1 MKEHIPTLEVVM
13 KRLLSFAAVAALV
26 GLTSS
31 VYAQQ
36 LAVPGAPVAKDVP
49 GAKELPDPNRMYK
62 VVFDIGKAAPKP
74 EEVSPGLMVIA
85 TYVNTLAK
93 YGVPA
98 DHRKIAV
105 ILHKGGGDMIFTNE
119 AYKART
125 EGLDNP
131 NIEMIKKLTAAG
143 VSFRVCGQGVTAKK
157 IDRKDILPEI
167 EVDLW
172 AMVAMV
178 NLQLEGYVHIGPL

>member
-1 MKEHIPTLEVVM
+1 M
-13 KRLLSFAAVAALV
+13 KRSLSFAVLATLV
-26 GLTSS
+26 GLAGS
-31 VYAQQ
+31 VCAQD
-36 LAVPGAPVAKDVP
+36 LPVPGAGVAKDVP
-49 GAKELPDPNRMYK
+49 GAKELPDPHRMYK
-62 VVFDIGKAAPKP
+62 VVFDIAKAPDKP
-74 EEVSPGLMVIA
+74 DKVNPALMIIGN
-85 TYVNTLAK
+85 YINTLAK
-93 YGVPA
+93 WGVPA

-105 ILHKGGGDMIFTNE
+105 ILHKGGANMIFTNE
-119 AYKART
+119 AYRSRT

-157 IDRKDILPEI
+157 IPQKDILPEI

-178 NLQLEGYVHIGPL
+178 NLQLDGYVHIGPL

>member
-1 MKEHIPTLEVVM
+1 M
-13 KRLLSFAAVAALV
+13 KRSLSFTALAVLV
-26 GLTSS
+26 GLAGS
-31 VYAQQ
+31 VYGQQ
-36 LAVPGAPVAKDVP
+36 LAVPGSPVAKDVP

-62 VVFDIGKAAPKP
+62 VVFDIGKAAAKP
-74 EEVSPGLMVIA
+74 DQVNAGLITIA

-105 ILHKGGGDMIFTNE
+105 ILHKGGEEMIFTNE
-119 AYKART
+119 AYKSRT

-131 NIEMIKKLTAAG
+131 NIEIIKKLTAAG

-178 NLQLEGYVHIGPL
+178 NLQLDGYVHIGPL

>member
-1 MKEHIPTLEVVM
+1 M
-13 KRLLSFAAVAALV
+13 KRSLSFAAWTVLV
-26 GLTSS
+26 GLTGSI
-31 VYAQQ
+31 YAQD
-36 LAVPGAPVAKDVP
+36 LAVPGAGVAKDVP

-62 VVFDIGKAAPKP
+62 VVFDIGKAAPKAD
-74 EEVSPGLMVIA
+74 EVNPALMTIGNF
-85 TYVNTLAK
+85 VNTLAK
-93 YGVPA
+93 WGVPA

-105 ILHKGGGDMIFTNE
+105 ILHKGGSDMIFTNE
-119 AYKART
+119 AYRART

-131 NIEMIKKLTAAG
+131 NIDMIKKLTAAG

-157 IDRKDILPEI
+157 IARKDILPEI

-178 NLQLEGYVHIGPL
+178 NLQLDGYVHIGPL

>member
-1 MKEHIPTLEVVM
+1 VM
-13 KRLLSFAAVAALV
+13 KRFLSLAALAALV
-26 GLTSS
+26 GLAGS
-31 VYAQQ
+31 VNAQQ

-62 VVFDIGKAAPKP
+62 VVFDIAKAAPKP
-74 EEVSPGLMVIA
+74 GEVSPGLMLIA
-85 TYVNTLAK
+85 NYVNTLAK
-93 YGVPA
+93 WGVPA

-105 ILHKGGGDMIFTNE
+105 ILHKGGGEMIFTNE

-131 NIEMIKKLTAAG
+131 NIEMIKKLTDAG

-157 IDRKDILPEI
+157 IDRKDILPQI
-167 EVDLW
+167 QVDLW
-172 AMVAMV
+172 ALVSMV
-178 NLQLEGYVHIGPL
+178 NLQNEGYVHIGPL

>member
-1 MKEHIPTLEVVM
+1 M
-13 KRLLSFAAVAALV
+13 KRSLRFAALVALV
-26 GLTSS
+26 GLAGA

-36 LAVPGAPVAKDVP
+36 LAVPGGPVATDVP

-62 VVFDIGKAAPKP
+62 VVFDIGNASPKP
-74 EEVSPGLMVIA
+74 DQVSPGLMKIA
-85 TYVNTLAK
+85 AYVNTLSK
-93 YGVPA
+93 WGVPA

-105 ILHKGGGDMIFTNE
+105 ILHGGGEDMIFTNE
-119 AYKART
+119 ANKRRT
-125 EGLDNP
+125 EGRDNP
-131 NIEMIKKLTAAG
+131 NIEMIKKLTDAG

-157 IDRKDILPEI
+157 IDRKEILQEI

>member
-1 MKEHIPTLEVVM
+1 M
-13 KRLLSFAAVAALV
+13 RRALSLAALV
-26 GLTSS
+26 ALVGSAGS
-31 VYAQQ
+31 VLAQQ
-36 LAVPGAPVAKDVP
+36 LPIPGAPVAKDVP

-74 EEVSPGLMVIA
+74 NEVSPGLKTIA

-93 YGVPA
+93 YGVSA

-105 ILHKGGGDMIFTNE
+105 ILHKGGEDMIFTNE
-119 AYKART
+119 AYKQRT

-131 NIEMIKKLTAAG
+131 NIELIKQLTAAG
-143 VSFRVCGQGVTAKK
+143 VSFRVCGQGVTYKK

>member
-1 MKEHIPTLEVVM
+1 M
-13 KRLLSFAAVAALV
+13 KRSLVSFAVLAAVV
-26 GLTSS
+26 GLAGSA
-31 VYAQQ
+31 YAQSE
-36 LAVPGAPVAKDVP
+36 LAVPGAGVAKDVP

-74 EEVSPGLMVIA
+74 DEVSPGLKTIA

-93 YGVPA
+93 WGVPA

-105 ILHKGGGDMIFTNE
+105 ILHQGGEDMIFTNE
-119 AYKART
+119 AYRSRT
-125 EGLDNP
+125 EGRDNP
-131 NIEMIKKLTAAG
+131 NIDLIKKLTAAG
-143 VSFRVCGQGVTAKK
+143 VSFRVCGQGVTFKK

>member
-1 MKEHIPTLEVVM
+1 M
-13 KRLLSFAAVAALV
+13 KRSLSFAALLALV
-26 GLTSS
+26 GLAGS

-36 LAVPGAPVAKDVP
+36 LAVPGAPVAKDFS
-49 GAKELPDPNRMYK
+49 GAKELPDPNRIYK
-62 VVFDIGKAAPKP
+62 VVFDIAKPSPKP
-74 EEVSPGLMVIA
+74 SEVSPGLLLIA
-85 TYVNTLAK
+85 NYVNTLAK
-93 YGVPA
+93 WGVPA

-119 AYKART
+119 AYRART

-167 EVDLW
+167 QVDLW
-172 AMVAMV
+172 ALVSSV
-178 NLQLEGYVHIGPL
+178 NLQLDGYVHIGPL

>member
-1 MKEHIPTLEVVM
+1 MKIAL
-13 KRLLSFAAVAALV
+13 RLAALAALI
-26 GLTSS
+26 GLAGS

-74 EEVSPGLMVIA
+74 DQVSPGLMLIA
-85 TYVNTLAK
+85 NYVNTLAK
-93 YGVPA
+93 WGVPA

-105 ILHKGGGDMIFTNE
+105 ILHKGGEDMIFTNE
-119 AYKART
+119 AYRSRT

-143 VSFRVCGQGVTAKK
+143 VSFRVCGQGVTYKK

-172 AMVAMV
+172 ALVAMV
-178 NLQLEGYVHIGPL
+178 NLQVDGYVHIGPL

>member
-1 MKEHIPTLEVVM
+1 M
-13 KRLLSFAAVAALV
+13 KRSLSFAVLAALIGV
-26 GLTSS
+26 AGST
-31 VYAQQ
+31 YAQQ
-36 LAVPGAPVAKDVP
+36 LAVPGGPVARDVP

-74 EEVSPGLMVIA
+74 SEVSPGLLMVA
-85 TYVNTLAK
+85 RYVNTLAK
-93 YGVPA
+93 WGVPA

-105 ILHKGGGDMIFTNE
+105 ILHKGGEDMIFTNE
-119 AYKART
+119 AFKART

-131 NIEMIKKLTAAG
+131 NIDMIKKLTAAG
-143 VSFRVCGQGVTAKK
+143 VSFRVCGQGVTGKK

>member
-1 MKEHIPTLEVVM
+1 MKIAL
-13 KRLLSFAAVAALV
+13 RLAALAALT
-26 GLTSS
+26 GLAGS

-74 EEVSPGLMVIA
+74 DQVSPGLMLIA
-85 TYVNTLAK
+85 NYVNTLAK
-93 YGVPA
+93 WGVPA

-105 ILHKGGGDMIFTNE
+105 ILHKGGEDMIFTNE
-119 AYKART
+119 AYRSRT

-172 AMVAMV
+172 ALVAMV
-178 NLQLEGYVHIGPL
+178 NLQVDGYVHIGPL

>member
-1 MKEHIPTLEVVM
+1 M
-13 KRLLSFAAVAALV
+13 KRSLSFAVLAALV
-26 GLTSS
+26 GLAGAVS
-31 VYAQQ
+31 AQQ
-36 LAVPGAPVAKDVP
+36 LAVPGASVAKDVP

-74 EEVSPGLMVIA
+74 DQVSPGLKTIA

-93 YGVPA
+93 WGVPA

-105 ILHKGGGDMIFTNE
+105 ILHKGGEDMIFTNE
-119 AYKART
+119 AYKRRN

-131 NIEMIKKLTAAG
+131 NIELIKKLTAAG
-143 VSFRVCGQGVTAKK
+143 VSFRVCGQGVTFKK
-157 IDRKDILPEI
+157 IDRKEILPEV

-178 NLQLEGYVHIGPL
+178 NLQLDGYVHIGPL

>member
-1 MKEHIPTLEVVM
+1 M
-13 KRLLSFAAVAALV
+13 KRSLNFAALAVLV
-26 GLTSS
+26 GLAGSAYS
-31 VYAQQ
+31 QQ
-36 LAVPGAPVAKDVP
+36 LPVPGAPVAKDVP
-49 GAKELPDPNRMYK
+49 GAKELPDPNKIYK

-74 EEVSPGLMVIA
+74 DQANPALMTIA
-85 TYVNTLAK
+85 NYVNTLAK
-93 YGVPA
+93 WGVPA

-105 ILHKGGGDMIFTNE
+105 ILHKGGEDMIFTNE

-131 NIEMIKKLTAAG
+131 NIDMIKKLTAAG
-143 VSFRVCGQGVTAKK
+143 VSFRVCGQGVTYKK

-178 NLQLEGYVHIGPL
+178 NLQLDGYVHIGPL

>member
-1 MKEHIPTLEVVM
+1 M
-13 KRLLSFAAVAALV
+13 KRSLSFAALAALV
-26 GLTSS
+26 GLAGS

-62 VVFDIGKAAPKP
+62 VVFDIGKAAPKA
-74 EEVSPGLMVIA
+74 EEVSPGLIVIA

-105 ILHKGGGDMIFTNE
+105 IRGPE
-119 AYKART
+119 
-125 EGLDNP
+125 
-131 NIEMIKKLTAAG
+131 EMFDSAPRWAGTTTVWSRLT
-143 VSFRVCGQGVTAKK
+143 RQ
-157 IDRKDILPEI
+157 RKDLRTPPAEI
-167 EVDLW
+167 R
-172 AMVAMV
+172 M
-178 NLQLEGYVHIGPL
+178 

>member
-1 MKEHIPTLEVVM
+1 M
-13 KRLLSFAAVAALV
+13 KRSLSFAALAALV
-26 GLTSS
+26 GLAGS

-74 EEVSPGLMVIA
+74 NEVSPGLITIA
-85 TYVNTLAK
+85 NYVNTLAK
-93 YGVPA
+93 WGVPA
-98 DHRKIAV
+98 DHRKITV
-105 ILHKGGGDMIFTNE
+105 MLHQGGGDMIFTNE
-119 AYKART
+119 AYRSRT

-143 VSFRVCGQGVTAKK
+143 VTFRVCGQGVTAKK

-167 EVDLW
+167 AIDLW
-172 AMVAMV
+172 AMVSLV
-178 NLQLEGYVHIGPL
+178 NLQLDGYVRIGPL

>member
-1 MKEHIPTLEVVM
+1 M
-13 KRLLSFAAVAALV
+13 KRSSSLAALIALV
-26 GLTSS
+26 GLAGS

-36 LAVPGAPVAKDVP
+36 LAVPGAPVSKDVP

-62 VVFDIGKAAPKP
+62 VVFDIGKAASKP
-74 EEVSPGLMVIA
+74 DQVTPGLITIA

-93 YGVPA
+93 YGVQA

-105 ILHKGGGDMIFTNE
+105 ILHKGGEEMIFTNE
-119 AYKART
+119 AYKSRT

-178 NLQLEGYVHIGPL
+178 NLQLDGYVHIGPL

>member
-1 MKEHIPTLEVVM
+1 M
-13 KRLLSFAAVAALV
+13 KRSLSFAALAALV
-26 GLTSS
+26 GLAGS

-36 LAVPGAPVAKDVP
+36 LAVPGGPVARDVP

-62 VVFDIGKAAPKP
+62 VVFDIGKASPKP
-74 EEVSPGLMVIA
+74 DQVSPGLMMVA
-85 TYVNTLAK
+85 RYVNTLAK
-93 YGVPA
+93 WGVPA

-105 ILHKGGGDMIFTNE
+105 ILHQGGEEMIFTNE
-119 AYKART
+119 ANRRRT
-125 EGLDNP
+125 EGHDNP
-131 NIEMIKKLTAAG
+131 NIDMIQKLTKAG
-143 VSFRVCGQGVTAKK
+143 VSFRVCGQGVTGKK
-157 IDRKDILPEI
+157 IDRSEILPEI

>member
-1 MKEHIPTLEVVM
+1 M
-13 KRLLSFAAVAALV
+13 KRSLVFAALAALL
-26 GLTSS
+26 GLASS
-31 VYAQQ
+31 SYAQQ
-36 LAVPGAPVAKDVP
+36 LPVPGAPVAKDVP

-62 VVFDIGKAAPKP
+62 VVFDIAKASPKP
-74 EEVSPGLMVIA
+74 DQVNPGLNLIA
-85 TYVNTLAK
+85 TYINTLAK
-93 YGVPA
+93 WGVPA

-125 EGLDNP
+125 EGLENP
-131 NIEMIKKLTAAG
+131 NVEMIKKLTAAG

-172 AMVAMV
+172 ALVAMV
-178 NLQLEGYVHIGPL
+178 NLQSEGYVHIGPL